1 MTKSDSSTWDQFWE
15 SRETAKF
22 DAPVGLLGRVPCKGC
37 NYDSL
42 DETNW
47 PCASSCQL
55 LETNRGKRQSP
66 IRLRGIS
73 WGSLFTFFSTEFRAD
88 RWVNG
93 GSNNEPLTRWGD
105 EAFGDLNR
113 VIVAQIEENDKVRS
127 VYGGSVLRIGRNGQ
141 VRRAGLSSRAYST
154 HGV

>member
-1 MTKSDSSTWDQFWE
+1 MGKSVYILFNRNVNGGSNDEPLTRLGDEAFGDLNRVIVAQTKKS
-15 SRETAKF
+15 
-22 DAPVGLLGRVPCKGC
+22 G
-37 NYDSL
+37 
-42 DETNW
+42 
-47 PCASSCQL
+47 
-55 LETNRGKRQSP
+55 
-66 IRLRGIS
+66 LRGIS

-93 GSNNEPLTRWGD
+93 GSNDEPLTRLGD

-127 VYGGSVLRIGRNGQ
+127 VYGGSVLRIERNGQ
-141 VRRAGLSSRAYST
+141 VRRAGRSSRAYST